1 MASRQNAKARLRAAH
16 LGPERR
22 RPQILD
28 TALDLAVEQ
37 GLAAVT
43 LSAIAERMRVS
54 RPVVYSCFSD
64 RIELLEALLAREGEE
79 MLTATL
85 EALHS
90 ARGDAPEAAFVAG
103 YRALLTVV
111 AGRPQS
117 WRLIF
122 VSSPEPAVA
131 DRFEQARRVVAQC
144 AAQWLAPALQRWWQM
159 DDLDR
164 KLPVITELFMSSCE
178 AAVRLLLDK
187 DNDWSI
193 DALATFFGACMCR
206 AFRGA

>member
-1 MASRQNAKARLRAAH
+1 M
-16 LGPERR
+16 
-22 RPQILD
+22 
-28 TALDLAVEQ
+28 
-37 GLAAVT
+37 
-43 LSAIAERMRVS
+43 
-54 RPVVYSCFSD
+54 
-64 RIELLEALLAREGEE
+64 
-79 MLTATL
+79 
-85 EALHS
+85 
-90 ARGDAPEAAFVAG
+90 
-103 YRALLTVV
+103 
-111 AGRPQS
+111 
-117 WRLIF
+117 
-122 VSSPEPAVA
+122 
-131 DRFEQARRVVAQC
+131 VAQC